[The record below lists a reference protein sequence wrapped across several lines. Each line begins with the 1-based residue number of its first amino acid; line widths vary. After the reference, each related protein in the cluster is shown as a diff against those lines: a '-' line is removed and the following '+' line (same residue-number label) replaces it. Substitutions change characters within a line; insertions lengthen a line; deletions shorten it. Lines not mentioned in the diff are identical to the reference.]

1 MDFGRHPAVHMASRF
16 RNFLESIAYAGMKPG
31 KPKAES
37 KRMCLLGPLR
47 GPVERLISGGGQ
59 QDPLYL
65 SNRTFSQKLVGWVRV
80 GVPLLVVVVVVLVAF
95 FMYKRT
101 DKPPEVLSN
110 AEIAAKMLPN
120 LNKPIHVNSNTDIA
134 VVEVYVDHTAGDKLI
149 GKFRNTTSHEIQS
162 GAVDFVLT
170 GLNGTMVGAASVK
183 VNNLA
188 AGETVPFA
196 QPIAEK
202 TATFAMVREVHT
214 Q

>member
-1 MDFGRHPAVHMASRF
+1 MMHGASSVVYGLPSAAITRSPRPSAGPRFTNSTWSSVWWMIDASAARHRARSVAVNWH
-16 RNFLESIAYAGMKPG
+16 
-31 KPKAES
+31 
-37 KRMCLLGPLR
+37 
-47 GPVERLISGGGQ
+47 
-59 QDPLYL
+59 
-65 SNRTFSQKLVGWVRV
+65 
-80 GVPLLVVVVVVLVAF
+80 
-95 FMYKRT
+95 
-101 DKPPEVLSN
+101 
-110 AEIAAKMLPN
+110 
-120 LNKPIHVNSNTDIA
+120 SNTDIA

-202 TATFAMVREVHT
+202 TATFGGAPRAHR
-214 Q
+214 